1 MTLIYKILDNTN
13 GDIYVG
19 STSQK
24 INNRMKNHRADAKRN
39 NHCSS
44 KKIIN
49 NNDYEVII
57 IEECDE
63 ENRKEREQYW
73 IDNSDCINI
82 RNATFNKKE
91 FMKKWDGERRE
102 EKKKY
107 DKIRRDWKMSWG
119 EKKSDICNL
128 TYTNPF
134 IFL

>member
-1 MTLIYKILDNTN
+1 MDNTN
-13 GDIYVG
+13 GDIYIG

-24 INNRMKNHRADAKRN
+24 INDRMKIHRADAKRN
-39 NHCSS
+39 KHCSS

-73 IDNSDCINI
+73 IDNLDCINI
-82 RNATFNKKE
+82 YNTIFNKKE
-91 FMKKWDGERRE
+91 YMKKWWSERKE
-102 EKKKY
+102 EKSKY
-107 DKIRRDWKMSWG
+107 DKTRGDWKMSWG
-119 EKKSDICNL
+119 ETKRDICNL
-128 TYTNPF
+128 TYTDPF